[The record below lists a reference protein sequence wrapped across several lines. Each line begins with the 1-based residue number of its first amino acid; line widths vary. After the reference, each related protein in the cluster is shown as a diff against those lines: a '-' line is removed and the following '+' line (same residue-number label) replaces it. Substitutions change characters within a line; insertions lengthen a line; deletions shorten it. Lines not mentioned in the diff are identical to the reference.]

1 MIRFDFSKDYI
12 LEDDT
17 ALLRP
22 LQIEDLEY
30 LVYVAGQPA
39 VWKYST
45 LKADTPEDLNI
56 YIEKALQARVEGKEY
71 PFIIFD
77 KRTNQYAGSTR
88 FYDIKLN
95 QHNLSLGYTWY
106 ALEHQGT
113 GLNKHCKYLLFDFA
127 FGQGFERVEFAADT
141 TNQKSIAAMKS
152 LGCTEE
158 GILRSHVIRLDGSRR
173 DTIVLSMLRSE
184 WEQTYKYELE
194 QKIYATK

>member
-1 MIRFDFSKDYI
+1 MIEFDFSKEYI
-12 LEDDT
+12 LEDDI
-17 ALLRP
+17 ALVRP
-22 LQIEDLEY
+22 LQMEDLEY
-30 LVYVAGQPA
+30 LVYVTSQPA

-45 LKADTPEDLNI
+45 LKADTPEDLKV
-56 YIEKALQARVEGKEY
+56 YIEKALQARADGKEY
-71 PFIIFD
+71 PFIMFD

-106 ALEHQGT
+106 AEEHQGT

-127 FGQGFERVEFAADT
+127 FQQDFERVEFAADT
-141 TNQKSIAAMKS
+141 ANKKSIAAMKS

-194 QKIYATK
+194 HKIYATK